1 MPDLYEFKKI
11 EGKGFGCV
19 AVKAIK
25 KGTVILQEA
34 PQCVAKGVENFLQ
47 FNPTQSG
54 LRDFGLNIMSAF
66 NGMCQHD
73 RKAFLKLRNKFK
85 DEEIVAN
92 VPRLARDLDQWTSV
106 FKESKDKEELLNVIG
121 IYSTHCSGKGGLYIK
136 LSQFS
141 HSCQPNSVQ
150 QVQRY
155 SVEGTASS
163 EVKDVE
169 GSTVVQLIALKNIKA
184 GQEITCN
191 ILGEMTG
198 SSILMLNR
206 GRRLKHIEQMGQ
218 FHCVCDRCLVDDTDP
233 TVNYEKLQELI
244 FEEAE
249 LVKDYQSIVKFA
261 ENISKRKWGPEC
273 AEEFRTIQQKFP
285 FEKCRRHVQI
295 IRLLYNH
302 GREKKAQTLC
312 LFTLLKNGYNT
323 TMVGALLC
331 WDHRNRQT
339 QFKKDGVEF
348 AQAAAKYGKILPKE
362 VEDPSKW
369 KGLEQFRRS
378 IPICYPSY
386 VGRK

>member
-34 PQCVAKGVENFLQ
+34 PECVAKGVENFPR

-54 LRDFGLNIMSAF
+54 LREFGLNIMSAF
-66 NGMCQHD
+66 NGMCQQD
-73 RKAFLKLRNKFK
+73 KEAFLRLRNEFK

-121 IYSTHCSGKGGLYIK
+121 IYSTHCTGKDGLYIK

-141 HSCQPNSVQ
+141 HSCQPNSVEQ
-150 QVQRY
+150 EQPY
-155 SVEGTASS
+155 SVEGTTSS
-163 EVKDVE
+163 EVKDADQ
-169 GSTVVQLIALKNIKA
+169 TIVVQLIALKKIKA
-184 GQEITCN
+184 GQEITFN
-191 ILGEMTG
+191 HFGEMPG
-198 SSILMLNR
+198 SSILLLNR
-206 GRRLKHIEQMGQ
+206 ERRLKLIEQMRH

-233 TVNYEKLQELI
+233 TVNYKKLQELVL
-244 FEEAE
+244 EEAA
-249 LVKDYQSIVKFA
+249 LAKDYLSIANFA
-261 ENISKRKWGPEC
+261 VNIRKRKWGLES

-285 FEKCRRHVQI
+285 FEKCRRHIEI
-295 IRLLYNH
+295 IRLLYKH
-302 GREKKAQTLC
+302 GREKKAQPLC

-323 TMVGALLC
+323 CGIGVILC
-331 WDHRNRQT
+331 WDHRNRIT
-339 QFKKDGVEF
+339 QFKKDCVEF
-348 AQAAAKYGKILPKE
+348 AQAAAKYGKILPKG

-369 KGLEQFRRS
+369 KGLE
-378 IPICYPSY
+378 
-386 VGRK
+386 

>member
-34 PQCVAKGVENFLQ
+34 PQCVAKGVENCPR

-54 LRDFGLNIMSAF
+54 LREFGLNIMSAF

-73 RKAFLKLRNKFK
+73 REAFLKLRNKFK

-92 VPRLARDLDQWTSV
+92 VPRLARDIDQWTSV
-106 FKESKDKEELLNVIG
+106 FKESKNKEELLNVIG
-121 IYSTHCSGKGGLYIK
+121 IFSTHCTGKDGLYIK
-136 LSQFS
+136 LSQFN
-141 HSCQPNSVQ
+141 HSCQPNSVKKDLS
-150 QVQRY
+150 Y
-155 SVEGTASS
+155 SVEGIASS
-163 EVKDVE
+163 KVKDAG
-169 GSTVVQLIALKNIKA
+169 GSIEAQELIALKNIKA
-184 GQEITCN
+184 GQEITHN
-191 ILGEMTG
+191 IFGYMP
-198 SSILMLNR
+198 SCILMLNR
-206 GRRLKHIEQMGQ
+206 ERRLKLIEQIRH
-218 FHCVCDRCLVDDTDP
+218 FYCFCDRCLVDDIDP
-233 TVNYEKLQELI
+233 AVNYEKLQELI

-295 IRLLYNH
+295 IRLLYKH
-302 GREKKAQTLC
+302 GREKKAQPLC

-323 TMVGALLC
+323 SRIGSLLC
-331 WDHRNRQT
+331 WDHRNRKA
-339 QFKKDGVEF
+339 QFNKDGVEF
-348 AQAAAKYGKILPKE
+348 AQAAAKFGKILPKE

-369 KGLEQFRRS
+369 KKNG
-378 IPICYPSY
+378 II
-386 VGRK
+386 